1 MRVMLKPHIWV
12 GRGWPGDINMPTPAA
27 WKIFFDR
34 YERWMRGYAVLA
46 EMHNFDVLC
55 AGVELV
61 QATAGRAAEW
71 RSMIERLRALYSG
84 PMVYAANWGQEFETL
99 SFGDA
104 LEAIGLD
111 CYYSLAEKENPTDA
125 ELMAGAETV
134 VRKIHAAAKKFNKPV
149 LLTEIGFCSLPQT
162 WKSPHQGPRNAPVD
176 LEAQRRCYEAISQA
190 LINSMKKDREWLA
203 GIYWWKWPTLLE
215 DGGPEDNH
223 FTPNGK
229 PAAQVVASWYKQM
242 ASEAAVTSQ

>member
-1 MRVMLKPHIWV
+1 
-12 GRGWPGDINMPTPAA
+12 
-27 WKIFFDR
+27 
-34 YERWMRGYAVLA
+34 
-46 EMHNFDVLC
+46 
-55 AGVELV
+55 
-61 QATAGRAAEW
+61 
-71 RSMIERLRALYSG
+71 
-84 PMVYAANWGQEFETL
+84 MVYAANWGQEFETL